1 MQPAA
6 AKPKPAASKSLFGS
20 DSDDDSAL
28 FGPEPTKAAA
38 PLPAATAGVWYSGV
52 HLVLSIWLN
61 ASAIPS
67 YMQCQN
73 NQVTVTETQI
83 TDTATGPKPL

>member
-1 MQPAA
+1 LYDVSQPAA

-38 PLPAATAGVWYSGV
+38 PLPAATAGVCYGAV
-52 HLVLSIWLN
+52 HLVLSVAIWLN
-61 ASAIPS
+61 AFAIQS
-67 YMQCQN
+67 
-73 NQVTVTETQI
+73 
-83 TDTATGPKPL
+83 K